1 MELRIFLDTNI
12 IIYFLE
18 KNTFFFEKVIPY
30 FERAES
36 GEIELFT
43 SPISYMEVLI
53 PVIKKQDIDLEGKYN
68 YLFKTF
74 LNVIGIDLEIGRI
87 GAEIRAKYNIKAPDA
102 LQIACAIN
110 SECKKFITADKELDK
125 IKKIEIVILS

>member
-18 KNTFFFEKVIPY
+18 KNKLFFEKVIPY

-43 SPISYMEVLI
+43 SSISYMEVLM
-53 PVIKKQDIDLEGKYN
+53 PVIKKQDIDLESKYN
-68 YLFKTF
+68 YLFKNF
-74 LNVIGIDLEIGRI
+74 LNVISIDLEIGRI
-87 GAEIRAKYNIKAPDA
+87 GAEIRAKYNIKVPDA
-102 LQIACAIN
+102 LQIASAIN
-110 SECKKFITADKELDK
+110 FECKKFITADKELDK
-125 IKKIEIVILS
+125 IKKIEIIIIS

>member
-1 MELRIFLDTNI
+1 MGLRVFIDTNI

-18 KNTFFFEKVIPY
+18 RNALFFEKVIPY

-43 SPISYMEVLI
+43 SPVSYMETII
-53 PVIKKQDIDLEGKYN
+53 PVIKKQDIDLESKYN
-68 YLFKTF
+68 YLFKNF
-74 LNVIGIDLEIGRI
+74 LNTIDINLEIGRI
-87 GAEIRAKYNIKAPDA
+87 GAEIRAKYNVKAPDA

-110 SECKKFITADKELDK
+110 SECKKFVTADKELDK